1 MIVEKLLVGSLIA
14 VCTVIYGL
22 VVSVFFFPW
31 QTVLLFATGVAFGS
45 VLSLAAV
52 FVANALR
59 SQNVNVVVGPGADAA
74 PPSIQY

>member
-1 MIVEKLLVGSLIA
+1 MFVEKLLVGSLIA
-14 VCTVIYGL
+14 VCAVVYGL

-31 QTVLLFATGVAFGS
+31 QTVLLFAAGVAVGS

-59 SQNVNVVVGPGADAA
+59 NQNVNVVVGPGADAA
-74 PPSIQY
+74 PPQIQF